1 MKFNFLSRDLGL
13 SGMIFIIRTTNQSA
27 LIALHP
33 AFNPSMRVLC
43 ILSLLLL
50 LIGVNSLSA
59 QNDSLKKVLTAL
71 SPNKIASDTNSI
83 NPQLSGVGKVTI
95 QADSSIIRLE
105 KSTRKFKDIKGY
117 RIQIFLGS
125 IDQAKSER
133 NKYLSFGLPYSIYAK
148 QIVPEQ
154 ALQLGDFISR
164 MDMEKHLQIIQ
175 KYYPKAFGVVDFIE
189 PPKFGSS
196 RK

>member
-1 MKFNFLSRDLGL
+1 
-13 SGMIFIIRTTNQSA
+13 MIGSNR
-27 LIALHP
+27 
-33 AFNPSMRVLC
+33 
-43 ILSLLLL
+43 
-50 LIGVNSLSA
+50 LSA
-59 QNDSLKKVLTAL
+59 QNDSLKKVLSTL
-71 SPNKIASDTNSI
+71 GSNKTIVDTNSL
-83 NPQLSGVGKVTI
+83 NPQLLGAGNVTI
-95 QADSSIIRLE
+95 DADSSIIRLD

-125 IDQAKSER
+125 IDQSKSER
-133 NKYLSFGLPYSIYAK
+133 NKYLSLGLPYSIYAK

-189 PPKFGSS
+189 PPKFGST